1 VSAAPA
7 VALLLLVVAHTV
19 SAVEPLLLV
28 AAHAASGEGSST
40 MTPEQPVAPVAV
52 SEAVSEMAPPA
63 LTQGLQAVRC

>member
-1 VSAAPA
+1 VSAVPA

-28 AAHAASGEGSST
+28 AAHAASAEGSST
-40 MTPEQPVAPVAV
+40 MTPEQPVVPVVV
-52 SEAVSEMAPPA
+52 SEAAPPA